1 MNICIAG
8 KNSIAVDAV
17 KYILEDNHIS
27 KDNLFVLPGPEDS
40 GKDSWQPSLLKFATD
55 NDLNVVKIESLY
67 NIKDLKFF
75 SLEYSQ
81 LIKPQLFESNHLV
94 NIHFSLLPAYK
105 GMYTSAHPL
114 LNGENSSGVTL
125 HKIDSGIDTG
135 DIISQQKFDIN
146 LNDTARDLYM
156 KYLLFSLKLIKENF
170 KNILND
176 NYSTVPQEKIN
187 SSYFSKKSIDYS
199 NLKIDFKR
207 TSFEIH
213 NQIRA
218 YIFKEYQLPVIKNKK
233 IKKTILLDEKID
245 TSVII
250 EEKDCFV
257 ISGIDSYKIIAYK
270 DED

>member
-1 MNICIAG
+1 MN
-8 KNSIAVDAV
+8 V
-17 KYILEDNHIS
+17 
-27 KDNLFVLPGPEDS
+27 
-40 GKDSWQPSLLKFATD
+40 
-55 NDLNVVKIESLY
+55 
-67 NIKDLKFF
+67 
-75 SLEYSQ
+75 SQ

-94 NIHFSLLPAYK
+94 IFIFLCSQFIKAC
-105 GMYTSAHPL
+105 TQACHPL
-114 LNGENSSGVTL
+114 LNGENSSVTL

-156 KYLLFSLKLIKENF
+156 KYLLFSLKLFKENF

-218 YIFKEYQLPVIKNKK
+218 YIFKEYQLPVIKNKN
-233 IKKTILLDEKID
+233 
-245 TSVII
+245 
-250 EEKDCFV
+250 
-257 ISGIDSYKIIAYK
+257 
-270 DED
+270 

>member
-1 MNICIAG
+1 M
-8 KNSIAVDAV
+8 
-17 KYILEDNHIS
+17 
-27 KDNLFVLPGPEDS
+27 
-40 GKDSWQPSLLKFATD
+40 
-55 NDLNVVKIESLY
+55 Y

-114 LNGENSSGVTL
+114 LNGESSGVTL

-135 DIISQQKFDIN
+135 DIISQLKFDIN

-156 KYLLFSLKLIKENF
+156 KYLLFSLKLFKENF

-199 NLKIDFKR
+199 NLKIDFKEHHLKY
-207 TSFEIH
+207 TTDEH
-213 NQIRA
+213 
-218 YIFKEYQLPVIKNKK
+218 IFLKN
-233 IKKTILLDEKID
+233 
-245 TSVII
+245 
-250 EEKDCFV
+250 
-257 ISGIDSYKIIAYK
+257 ISYSN
-270 DED
+270 